1 MATATGCRQGVK
13 GVVMRRS
20 LYLWGIVV
28 AMLVVLVQGCATSGG
43 SVAVT
48 PAPTPTPTPTPIP
61 TGRGAGDTLRILIWQ
76 APAMLN
82 PHLTTNSAEWEVCRI
97 TYEPLASYDKDGVL
111 VPFLAD
117 EIPSL
122 ENGGVSEDGL
132 SVTWPLRDDVRWS
145 DGEPFTA
152 NDVQFTYEYVT
163 NPDVGALSASVYDSV
178 EAVEIVD
185 EYTVRVVFET
195 PTPNWAGPFVG
206 MQGTILPKHIFE
218 PYMDEGDV
226 VNAPAN
232 TAPIGTG
239 PYSMVEFKPQEVL
252 FFGNELIET
261 NKISFEPNQY
271 FRDEDKPFFSR
282 VEINGG
288 GSVNSA
294 ADKVLQDGT
303 IDYAW
308 NLQLPGEVL
317 EQYADADQGQVL
329 SLFGPDVER
338 IALNRTNPYQETAE
352 GERSSLDFPHPFLSE
367 LEVRQA
373 LALAIDRERIVEL
386 YGPTGRPTS
395 NLLVSP
401 SLYESDNTEA
411 RFDPE
416 EARAL
421 LDEAGWEDSDRDG
434 IREKDGVKMEMVYL
448 TSASAVR
455 QHTQQIVKENL
466 EDIGIRVRIE
476 FVDASTFNSNT
487 NPNGSYRF
495 HADMQE
501 FYHGNSSP
509 DPSAYMHFWTC
520 DEIPTQANGWQGE
533 NVERWC
539 NPEYD
544 ALDAQVDEELDPDKR
559 RELLVAMN
567 DMIVEQVVLIPLVN
581 IAVPAGLSNSIEG
594 VELTPWD
601 ANLWKI
607 EDWRRKAL

>member
-1 MATATGCRQGVK
+1 
-13 GVVMRRS
+13 
-20 LYLWGIVV
+20 
-28 AMLVVLVQGCATSGG
+28 
-43 SVAVT
+43 
-48 PAPTPTPTPTPIP
+48 
-61 TGRGAGDTLRILIWQ
+61 
-76 APAMLN
+76 MLN
-82 PHLTTNSAEWEVCRI
+82 PHLTTNSAEWEVCRM
-97 TYEPLASYDKDGVL
+97 TYEPLASYDQDGTL
-111 VPFLAD
+111 VPFLAA

-122 ENGGVSEDGL
+122 DNGGVAEDGL
-132 SVTWPLRDDVRWS
+132 SVTWQLREDVRWS

-163 NPDVGALSASVYDSV
+163 DTTVGALSASVYDSI
-178 EAVEIVD
+178 EAVDVVD
-185 EYTVRVVFET
+185 DYTVRVVFEA

-206 MQGTILPKHIFE
+206 IQGAILPRHIFA
-218 PYMDEGDV
+218 PYMDDDI

-232 TAPIGTG
+232 IDPVGTG
-239 PYSMVEFKPQEVL
+239 PYTMIAFKPQEVL

-261 NKISFEPNQY
+261 NKIIFEPNEY

-282 VEINGG
+282 VEVNGG

-294 ADKVLQDGT
+294 ADRVLRDGT

-308 NLQLPGEVL
+308 NLQLTGEVL
-317 EQYADADQGQVL
+317 EQYADSEQGRVL

-338 IALNRTNPYQETAE
+338 IALNRTDPYQETAD
-352 GERSSLDFPHPFLSE
+352 GERSSLEFPHPFLSDKQ
-367 LEVRQA
+367 VREA
-373 LALAIDRERIVEL
+373 LSLAIDREAIVAL

-401 SLYESDNTEA
+401 ALYESDNTKA
-411 RFDPE
+411 IFDPE
-416 EARAL
+416 QAKAL
-421 LDEAGWEDSDRDG
+421 LDEAGWQDSDEDG
-434 IREKDGVKMEMVYL
+434 IRDKDGVSMEMVYL
-448 TSASAVR
+448 TSASTVR
-455 QHTQQIVKENL
+455 QRTQQIVQDNL
-466 EDIGIRVRIE
+466 EDIGVRVRIE

-520 DEIPTQANGWQGE
+520 EEIPTQANGWQGE

-544 ALDAQVDEELDPDKR
+544 DLAAQVDEELDPEKR
-559 RELLVAMN
+559 RALFMAMN
-567 DMIVEQVVLIPLVN
+567 DMIIQDVVLIPLVN
-581 IAVPAGLSNSIEG
+581 IAVPAGLSNTIEG

-601 ANLWKI
+601 ANVWKI
-607 EDWRRKAL
+607 EDWRRKPL